1 MKKLTFIFLAII
13 SLALASCNN
22 IEKSRT
28 YFDEGVKQMMRKGDF
43 EEAEK
48 NFTKAIKYDK
58 NNPELYYYRACA
70 KFNATNYQDAIAD
83 FEKAIELK
91 PDYADAYF
99 SLGRTYSCMHDTDM
113 SCYYY
118 KMAEKYGRPN
128 LHDLIKNC
136 PD

>member
-1 MKKLTFIFLAII
+1 MVATLF
-13 SLALASCNN
+13 ASCGQ
-22 IEKSRT
+22 K
-28 YFDEGVKQMMRKGDF
+28 
-43 EEAEK
+43 EAELTSGV
-48 NFTKAIKYDK
+48 NLD
-58 NNPELYYYRACA
+58 NLD
-70 KFNATNYQDAIAD
+70 TNYQDAIAD

-99 SLGRTYSCMHDTDM
+99 SLGRTYSCMHDADM

>member
-1 MKKLTFIFLAII
+1 MKRLTFIFLAIFCLTI
-13 SLALASCNN
+13 TGCEN
-22 IEKSRT
+22 IEKSRN
-28 YFDEGVKQMMRKGDF
+28 YYDEGVKQMMRKGDF
-43 EEAEK
+43 AEAEK
-48 NFTKAIKYDK
+48 CFTKAIKYDK

-70 KFNATNYQDAIAD
+70 KFNATNYQEAIAD
-83 FEKAIELK
+83 FEKAIEIK

-128 LHDLIKNC
+128 LHDLVKYC